1 MHKSDWV
8 GDLNSATLLSVSLS
22 VDTFASWRAWPG
34 EDFVQGIVVATGKLS
49 TRSRRIPCKRL
60 GERVSVKDDR
70 STRTVNINMPH
81 HAIHGV
87 PVTTAITA
95 GGVATGPSTPT
106 SAKSGASKLPTPT
119 KVPSSYSSPRYHR
132 M

>member
-1 MHKSDWV
+1 MICTKK
-8 GDLNSATLLSVSLS
+8 
-22 VDTFASWRAWPG
+22 WPG
-34 EDFVQGIVVATGKLS
+34 EDFVQGIVVATGKVS

-81 HAIHGV
+81 GV

-95 GGVATGPSTPT
+95 GGVATGPSTPA

>member
-1 MHKSDWV
+1 MHKPDWV
-8 GDLNSATLLSVSLS
+8 GDRKLGLGYCTVSVTVSRYLCELEGLARGRLRTYRALLSQQARYLLVRAEFPVS
-22 VDTFASWRAWPG
+22 D
-34 EDFVQGIVVATGKLS
+34 
-49 TRSRRIPCKRL
+49 
-60 GERVSVKDDR
+60 SVKDDR

-81 HAIHGV
+81 HGV